1 MTAPSSR
8 LAPRTLAHAAL
19 AGGLL
24 LSTAEP
30 GMAQATED
38 GAEIVATVSHL
49 RNEHGVVRIAL
60 YARQDGWLEHGR
72 ELASCV
78 AVVHA
83 DQASCSLGHHR
94 PGRYAIALLH
104 DEDSDGDMDRDFFGL
119 PQEGYGFSNDAR
131 PGLGPPSFDD
141 AAFRHGEDGSAP
153 SLRARY
159 GI

>member
-8 LAPRTLAHAAL
+8 LAPLTHLGLAT
-19 AGGLL
+19 GLL
-24 LSTAEP
+24 LAVAAEP
-30 GMAQATED
+30 TVCHATDD
-38 GAEIVATVSHL
+38 GSEIVATATHL
-49 RNEHGVVRIAL
+49 RNETGVVRIAL
-60 YARQDGWLEHGR
+60 YARRDGWLEHGR

-78 AVVHA
+78 AVVQDA
-83 DQASCSLGHHR
+83 EASCSLGHHR

-104 DEDSDGDMDRDFFGL
+104 DEDANGDMNRDFFGL

-141 AAFRHGEDGSAP
+141 AAFRHGEDTS
-153 SLRARY
+153 STTIRARY